1 MSRPTHGI
9 GEDVSMTWAD
19 DRPENK
25 RATRIFWFVLLGIVI
40 AIAAVTVQVV
50 SDSGSKDEASSC
62 VTAFEEAAD
71 IPAGDNAN
79 GPLLR
84 TAREC
89 TSVDEWTRA
98 FQDNP
103 AAFGLADYPGAA
115 DLGLY
120 LGTVCDGQSTTL
132 CQEAARK
139 GL

>member
-1 MSRPTHGI
+1 
-9 GEDVSMTWAD
+9 MTWAD

-25 RATRIFWFVLLGIVI
+25 QATRIFWFVLLGIVI
-40 AIAAVTVQVV
+40 TIAAVTVQVV
-50 SDSGSKDEASSC
+50 SDSGSKNNASSC
-62 VTAFEEAAD
+62 FTAFEEAAD
-71 IPAGDNAN
+71 IPAGDDAN

-98 FQDNP
+98 FQENP
-103 AAFGLADYPGAA
+103 GAFGLADYPGAA
-115 DLGLY
+115 DLDLY
-120 LGTVCDGQSTTL
+120 LGTVCDGPTTLL

>member
-1 MSRPTHGI
+1 
-9 GEDVSMTWAD
+9 MTWAD

-25 RATRIFWFVLLGIVI
+25 RATRIFWFVLLGIGI

-50 SDSGSKDEASSC
+50 SDLGSKNDASSC

-71 IPAGDNAN
+71 IPAGDDAN

-89 TSVDEWTRA
+89 TSVDEWTHA
-98 FQDNP
+98 FQENP
-103 AAFGLADYPGAA
+103 GAFGLADYPGVA
-115 DLGLY
+115 DLHLY
-120 LGTVCDGQSTTL
+120 LGTVCDGQTTTL
-132 CQEAARK
+132 CQEAARE